1 MRKFIWIIIGII
13 VYFGLGWIAK
23 DIVFSMIEITD
34 ETTLK
39 DLTNYEFIVY
49 SIVAAVM
56 SFIGGHIGE
65 DFVSLEINPVSIIS
79 ISVLYITWI
88 IAVLIPLSTG
98 LILLYN
104 IVNIGAIIVAIYTN
118 DNIG

>member
-1 MRKFIWIIIGII
+1 MWKFIWIIIGII

-65 DFVSLEINPVSIIS
+65 DFVSLEINPVSII
-79 ISVLYITWI
+79 LYINWI
-88 IAVLIPLSTG
+88 IAVLIPLSAG

>member
-1 MRKFIWIIIGII
+1 
-13 VYFGLGWIAK
+13 
-23 DIVFSMIEITD
+23 
-34 ETTLK
+34 
-39 DLTNYEFIVY
+39 
-49 SIVAAVM
+49 M

-65 DFVSLEINPVSIIS
+65 DFVSLEINPVSII
-79 ISVLYITWI
+79 LYINWI
-88 IAVLIPLSTG
+88 IAVLIPLSAG